1 MAVEVSP
8 PRPRHLCKCQERGK
22 RIGRERGEG
31 RGERGEGRGE
41 RGEGKKETDKERS
54 TYHIIQDVCQH
65 LFVKTFRT
73 CSKYIG
79 LLKCIL
85 ERENVTQKEV

>member
-1 MAVEVSP
+1 MSGEGEEN
-8 PRPRHLCKCQERGK
+8 RKGEGRGERGE
-22 RIGRERGEG
+22 GRGERREG

-79 LLKCIL
+79 LSKCIL